1 MEISR
6 HIWYFIAL
14 NPETIQGKI
23 LIDILEFTLAR
34 LVQTFE
40 KDFGK
45 GHFHAR
51 VLFQD
56 IFKQGNTNFL
66 TSPEF
71 LDSPRFAR
79 ALKGKVSVNPGEV
92 VNTFDEGELTK
103 FITRLSDGLE
113 IESVVIPM
121 TRHNTLCVSSQV
133 GCKMGC
139 KFCETG
145 RMGFKR
151 NLKVSEIV
159 GQVYNARH
167 TLKKEV
173 KNIVFMGMGEP
184 LDNFDNLM
192 GAIQVM
198 NEQQGFDIALR
209 HMTLST
215 VGLIPGIE
223 RLATFDMPGLR
234 LAISIN
240 APDDEIRSHLMPINE
255 VFPLAHLKK
264 SLMDF
269 PLPKRGIFLFEYIL
283 IKGLND
289 SPAQADLLADFI
301 GPLPVRLNLIAY
313 NPVKG
318 LDYESPDEGQMY
330 AFANLLS
337 ARGIMVIKR
346 WSRGQSVSA
355 GCGQLGKSNL
365 KGLQVDNFT
374 P

>member
-1 MEISR
+1 M
-6 HIWYFIAL
+6 
-14 NPETIQGKI
+14 
-23 LIDILEFTLAR
+23 IDILEVTLDR
-34 LVQTFE
+34 LIHTFDKE
-40 KDFGK
+40 YGK
-45 GHFHAR
+45 GRFHAQAVFR
-51 VLFQD
+51 D
-56 IFKQGNTNFL
+56 IFKQGNTDFL
-66 TSPEF
+66 VSPEF

-79 ALKGKVSVNPGEV
+79 ALAGKMSVNPGDV
-92 VNTFDEGELTK
+92 VKTVEDGELTK
-103 FITRLSDGLE
+103 FITRLGDGLE
-113 IESVVIPM
+113 IESVIIPM

-151 NLKVSEIV
+151 NLRVSEIT

-167 TLKKEV
+167 TLKNNI

-215 VGLIPGIE
+215 AGLVPGIE
-223 RLATFDMPGLR
+223 QLAKLAMPGLR

-240 APDDEIRSHLMPINE
+240 APNDRIRSQLMPLNKT
-255 VFPLAHLKK
+255 FPLARLKQ
-264 SLMDF
+264 SLTDF
-269 PLPKRGIFLFEYIL
+269 PLAKRGIFLFEYIL

-289 SPAQADLLADFI
+289 SAIHADLLADFI
-301 GPLPVRLNLIAY
+301 HPLPVRLNLIAY

-318 LDYESPDEGQMY
+318 LDYESPSDGQMHE
-330 AFANLLS
+330 FADLLS

-346 WSRGQSVSA
+346 WSRGRSVAA
-355 GCGQLGKSNL
+355 GCGQLGRNL
-365 KGLQVDNFT
+365 
-374 P
+374 

>member
-23 LIDILEFTLAR
+23 LIDILEFTLAH
-34 LVQTFE
+34 LIQTLN

-45 GHFHAR
+45 GRFHAR
-51 VLFQD
+51 ALFRD

-79 ALKGKVSVNPGEV
+79 NLKGKVAVNPGEV
-92 VNTFDEGELTK
+92 VDTFDEGELTK

-151 NLKVSEIV
+151 NLKISEIV

-167 TLKKEV
+167 TLKKDI

-223 RLATFDMPGLR
+223 RLATLDMPGLR

-240 APDDEIRSHLMPINE
+240 APDDEIRSRLMPINE

-313 NPVKG
+313 NPIKG
-318 LDYESPDEGQMY
+318 LDYESPDEDQMY
-330 AFANLLS
+330 AFASLLS

-346 WSRGQSVSA
+346 WSRGRSVSA

-365 KGLQVDNFT
+365 KGLRVDNFT

>member
-1 MEISR
+1 M
-6 HIWYFIAL
+6 
-14 NPETIQGKI
+14 
-23 LIDILEFTLAR
+23 IDILEFTLER
-34 LVQTFE
+34 LIQTF
-40 KDFGK
+40 DRDHGK
-45 GHFHAR
+45 GRFHGQA
-51 VLFQD
+51 LFRD
-56 IFKQGNTNFL
+56 IFKQGNKNFL
-66 TSPEF
+66 SSPEF

-79 ALKGKVSVNPGEV
+79 ALEGKVSVNPGEV
-92 VNTFDEGELTK
+92 VKTFDEGELTK
-103 FITRLSDGLE
+103 FITRLSDGFE

-151 NLKVSEIV
+151 NLTISEIT

-167 TLKKEV
+167 NLRKDI

-215 VGLIPGIE
+215 VGLVPGIE
-223 RLATFDMPGLR
+223 RLAKLKMPGLR

-240 APDDEIRSHLMPINE
+240 APEDAIRSQLMPINNR
-255 VFPLAHLKK
+255 FPLAALKK
-264 SLMDF
+264 SLVDF
-269 PLPKRGIFLFEYIL
+269 SLPKRGIFLFEYIL

-289 SPAQADLLADFI
+289 SPFHADLLADFI
-301 GPLPVRLNLIAY
+301 NPLPVRLNLIAY

-318 LDYESPDEGQMY
+318 LDYESPSDGQMH
-330 AFANLLS
+330 AFADLLS

-346 WSRGQSVSA
+346 WSRGRSVAA
-355 GCGQLGKSNL
+355 GCGQLGKHL
-365 KGLQVDNFT
+365 
-374 P
+374 

>member
-1 MEISR
+1 M
-6 HIWYFIAL
+6 
-14 NPETIQGKI
+14 
-23 LIDILEFTLAR
+23 IDILEFTLER
-34 LVQTFE
+34 LIKTFD

-45 GHFHAR
+45 GRFHAR
-51 VLFQD
+51 ALFRD
-56 IFKQGNTNFL
+56 IFKQGNKNFL
-66 TSPEF
+66 LSPEF
-71 LDSPRFAR
+71 LDSPKFAR
-79 ALKGKVSVNPGEV
+79 ALEGKVSVAPGDV
-92 VNTFDEGELTK
+92 VKTFDEGELTK
-103 FITRLSDGLE
+103 FITRLWDGLE

-151 NLKVSEIV
+151 NLSISEIV

-167 TLKKEV
+167 YLGKDI

-192 GAIQVM
+192 GAILVM

-215 VGLIPGIE
+215 VGLVPGIE
-223 RLATFDMPGLR
+223 KLGKMKMPGLR

-240 APDDEIRSHLMPINE
+240 APDDVIRSQLMPVNKR
-255 VFPLAHLKK
+255 FPLAALKK
-264 SLMDF
+264 SLEDF

-283 IKGLND
+283 IKGFND
-289 SPAQADLLADFI
+289 SLAHADMLADFI
-301 GPLPVRLNLIAY
+301 TPLPVRLNLIAY

-318 LDYESPDEGQMY
+318 LDLQSPCDGDMHS
-330 AFANLLS
+330 FADLLS
-337 ARGIMVIKR
+337 AKGIMVIKR
-346 WSRGQSVSA
+346 WSRGRSVAA
-355 GCGQLGKSNL
+355 GCGQLGKHI
-365 KGLQVDNFT
+365 
-374 P
+374 

>member
-79 ALKGKVSVNPGEV
+79 VLKGKVSVNPGEV

-121 TRHNTLCVSSQV
+121 TDR
-133 GCKMGC
+133 
-139 KFCETG
+139 
-145 RMGFKR
+145 
-151 NLKVSEIV
+151 
-159 GQVYNARH
+159 
-167 TLKKEV
+167 
-173 KNIVFMGMGEP
+173 
-184 LDNFDNLM
+184 
-192 GAIQVM
+192 
-198 NEQQGFDIALR
+198 
-209 HMTLST
+209 
-215 VGLIPGIE
+215 
-223 RLATFDMPGLR
+223 
-234 LAISIN
+234 
-240 APDDEIRSHLMPINE
+240 
-255 VFPLAHLKK
+255 K
-264 SLMDF
+264 S
-269 PLPKRGIFLFEYIL
+269 
-283 IKGLND
+283 
-289 SPAQADLLADFI
+289 
-301 GPLPVRLNLIAY
+301 V
-313 NPVKG
+313 V
-318 LDYESPDEGQMY
+318 
-330 AFANLLS
+330 
-337 ARGIMVIKR
+337 
-346 WSRGQSVSA
+346 
-355 GCGQLGKSNL
+355 
-365 KGLQVDNFT
+365 
-374 P
+374 

>member
-1 MEISR
+1 MTIVSIISN
-6 HIWYFIAL
+6 FIAL

-23 LIDILEFTLAR
+23 LIDILEFTLEH
-34 LVQTFE
+34 LIQTFD

-45 GHFHAR
+45 GRFHAR
-51 VLFQD
+51 ALFRD

-79 ALKGKVSVNPGEV
+79 DLKGKVSVNPGEV
-92 VNTFDEGELTK
+92 VNSFDEEELTK

-113 IESVVIPM
+113 IESVIIPM

-151 NLKVSEIV
+151 NLTVSEIT
-159 GQVYNARH
+159 GQLYNARH
-167 TLKKEV
+167 YLEKDI

-184 LDNFDNLM
+184 FDNFDHVM
-192 GAIQVM
+192 GAIHIM

-215 VGLIPGIE
+215 VGLVPGIE
-223 RLATFDMPGLR
+223 KLGQMKMPGLR

-240 APDDEIRSHLMPINE
+240 AVDDKIRSQLMPVNKQ
-255 VFPLAHLKK
+255 FPLAALKK
-264 SLMDF
+264 SLGRQSGSRETDF
-269 PLPKRGIFLFEYIL
+269 FQAPF
-283 IKGLND
+283 
-289 SPAQADLLADFI
+289 PAQNQSTGTI
-301 GPLPVRLNLIAY
+301 LN
-313 NPVKG
+313 NPVASSG
-318 LDYESPDEGQMY
+318 SQ
-330 AFANLLS
+330 
-337 ARGIMVIKR
+337 
-346 WSRGQSVSA
+346 
-355 GCGQLGKSNL
+355 
-365 KGLQVDNFT
+365 
-374 P
+374 

>member
-1 MEISR
+1 M
-6 HIWYFIAL
+6 
-14 NPETIQGKI
+14 
-23 LIDILEFTLAR
+23 IDILEVTLDR
-34 LVQTFE
+34 LIHTFDKE
-40 KDFGK
+40 YGK
-45 GHFHAR
+45 GRFHAQAVFR
-51 VLFQD
+51 D
-56 IFKQGNTNFL
+56 IFKQGNTDFL
-66 TSPEF
+66 VSPEF

-79 ALKGKVSVNPGEV
+79 ALAGKMSVNPGDV
-92 VNTFDEGELTK
+92 VKTVEDGELTK
-103 FITRLSDGLE
+103 FITRLGDGLE
-113 IESVVIPM
+113 IESVIIPM

-151 NLKVSEIV
+151 NLTVSEIT
-159 GQVYNARH
+159 GQVYNGRH
-167 TLKKEV
+167 TLGKDI

-184 LDNFDNLM
+184 LDNFDNLV

-215 VGLIPGIE
+215 AGLVPGIE
-223 RLATFDMPGLR
+223 RLAKLAMPGLR

-240 APDDEIRSHLMPINE
+240 APDDGIRSWLMPINKT
-255 VFPLAHLKK
+255 FPLAHLKK
-264 SLMDF
+264 SLMEF

-289 SPAQADLLADFI
+289 SPAQADMLADFI
-301 GPLPVRLNLIAY
+301 HPLPVRLNLIAY

-318 LDYESPDEGQMY
+318 LDHETPSDTEMHS
-330 AFANLLS
+330 FADLLS

-346 WSRGQSVSA
+346 WSRGRSVAA
-355 GCGQLGKSNL
+355 GCGQLGKQGLNL
-365 KGLQVDNFT
+365 TGNHICE
-374 P
+374 

>member
-23 LIDILEFTLAR
+23 LIDILEFTLAH
-34 LVQTFE
+34 LIQTFN

-45 GHFHAR
+45 GRFHAGAIFR
-51 VLFQD
+51 D

-79 ALKGKVSVNPGEV
+79 DLKGKVSVNPGEV

-121 TRHNTLCVSSQV
+121 TRHNTLCISSQV

-151 NLKVSEIV
+151 NLKISEIV

-167 TLKKEV
+167 TLKKDI

-223 RLATFDMPGLR
+223 RLAKCDMPGLR

-240 APDDEIRSHLMPINE
+240 APDDEIRSRLMPINK

-313 NPVKG
+313 NPIKG
-318 LDYESPDEGQMY
+318 LDYESPDEDQMY
-330 AFANLLS
+330 AFASLLS

-346 WSRGQSVSA
+346 WSRGRSVSA
-355 GCGQLGKSNL
+355 GCGQLGK
-365 KGLQVDNFT
+365 VT
-374 P
+374 